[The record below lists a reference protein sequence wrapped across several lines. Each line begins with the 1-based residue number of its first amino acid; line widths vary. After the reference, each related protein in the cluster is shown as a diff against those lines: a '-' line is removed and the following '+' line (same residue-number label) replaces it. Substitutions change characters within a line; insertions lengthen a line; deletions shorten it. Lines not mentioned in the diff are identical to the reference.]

1 MPIGRP
7 LDLTA
12 NVATKVISATAT
24 ASQTQFT
31 VTGGYRINQLG
42 VFRNGVRLVDGVDFT
57 ATDGSIVTLLT
68 PSAESDTLEFQIFDS
83 FNVAN
88 TIKPNESTQTISGK
102 LTVTGDLT
110 VSSDVIGV
118 STRFTG
124 AIGIESGGT
133 AIGQG
138 VTTLN
143 FVGSGNT
150 FAYDASTNTVDI
162 SISGSGGGGGLG
174 TAINYADGET
184 STPFSYI
191 GHSVQ
196 VTENLAINTSNAGG
210 NESFVVSVIPN
221 IVVNS
226 GVAVTVGS
234 GKTMIIDVLQIGDL

>member
-12 NVATKVISATAT
+12 NVATKNITATAT
-24 ASQTQFT
+24 DSQTQFT
-31 VTGGYRINQLG
+31 VNGGYRVNELG
-42 VFRNGVRLVDGVDFT
+42 VYRNGVRLVDGTDFT
-57 ATDGSIVTLLT
+57 ATDGSTVTLLT
-68 PSAESDTLEFQIFDS
+68 PAVTGDVVSFAIFDS
-83 FNVAN
+83 FNIADAIQGN
-88 TIKPNESTQTISGK
+88 ASDQTINGN
-102 LTVTGDLT
+102 LTITGDL
-110 VSSDVIGV
+110 VGV

-184 STPFSYI
+184 ATPFSYI
-191 GHSVQ
+191 GNSVK

-210 NESFVVSVIPN
+210 NTSYVVTVIPN
-221 IVVNS
+221 VEISS
-226 GVAVTVGS
+226 GVAVTVGT
-234 GKTMIIDVLQIGDL
+234 GKTMIIDVLKIGDL

>member
-1 MPIGRP
+1 MIAPTWCAFADNFLIGY
-7 LDLTA
+7 
-12 NVATKVISATAT
+12 N
-24 ASQTQFT
+24 
-31 VTGGYRINQLG
+31 TGN
-42 VFRNGVRLVDGVDFT
+42 
-57 ATDGSIVTLLT
+57 
-68 PSAESDTLEFQIFDS
+68 
-83 FNVAN
+83 
-88 TIKPNESTQTISGK
+88 
-102 LTVTGDLT
+102 
-110 VSSDVIGV
+110 SDVIGV

-221 IVVNS
+221 ITVNS